1 MRQQSNPELNP
12 SSLRQY
18 HAHCSQMLILL
29 KEEINAYTVFM
40 IMITSHSDSTSY
52 FRRVES
58 CANNKLPEFE
68 TKLLNYLVR

>member
-1 MRQQSNPELNP
+1 
-12 SSLRQY
+12 
-18 HAHCSQMLILL
+18 MLVLL

-52 FRRVES
+52 FGRVES